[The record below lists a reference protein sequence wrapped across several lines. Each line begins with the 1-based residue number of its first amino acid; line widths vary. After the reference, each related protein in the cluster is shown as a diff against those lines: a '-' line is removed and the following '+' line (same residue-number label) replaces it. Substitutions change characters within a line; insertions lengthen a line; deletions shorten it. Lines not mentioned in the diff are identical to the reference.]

1 MNSFVL
7 IERQSSCLCF
17 KKKDSAVWEDL
28 LKVKEIYLQG
38 RKMLAKNGKTTL
50 FWKDSWLYEKPLYIL
65 YPDLFKFCLHPDISV
80 FQVKA
85 DAGCVSFTRLL
96 ADEMIIDWN
105 KILNDMSK
113 YDFTPDDDVVLWK
126 FGKSWQI

>member
-1 MNSFVL
+1 
-7 IERQSSCLCF
+7 
-17 KKKDSAVWEDL
+17 
-28 LKVKEIYLQG
+28 
-38 RKMLAKNGKTTL
+38 
-50 FWKDSWLYEKPLYIL
+50 
-65 YPDLFKFCLHPDISV
+65 V

-126 FGKSWQI
+126 FGNLGKFSVISVYNAMASNDSGPYHKKIWKGKIPAKIKIFLWLMMNNAVLTKDNLLKRKWLVTLPVTFVRRMRLFHM